1 MQDHLRSQQL
11 PTERIFAIPPA
22 YDQAAL
28 DDSLIAKND
37 RFAPPPVICNF
48 GYKAAL
54 KISRHYRSGGIDDAQ
69 LRRKILGPTP

>member
-37 RFAPPPVICNF
+37 RFAPP
-48 GYKAAL
+48 L
-54 KISRHYRSGGIDDAQ
+54 RHLQ
-69 LRRKILGPTP
+69 LRLQSRVKNLKALSQRGYRRRPVTP